1 MVRDLMKESLP
12 TTDAYLSIIKGCLN
26 NSRLAQK
33 QMYEKLAP
41 RMFSLCMRYVGNKEQ
56 AKDILHDGFIT
67 LFQKLEKYNGSGS
80 FEGWARRIFVTTAL
94 MYLRKNDVLKFSV
107 ELDDSPV
114 IYSDGENALQKLEAQ
129 SLLKLIMCMPPGF
142 RTVFNMFVI
151 EGYTHQEIAKAL
163 NITEGG
169 SRSQLS
175 RARIWLQDKLRMEE
189 IYDR

>member
-1 MVRDLMKESLP
+1 MKESLP

-41 RMFSLCMRYVGNKEQ
+41 RMFSLCMRYVGDKEQ

-67 LFQKLEKYNGSGS
+67 LFQKLENYNGSGS

-129 SLLKLIMCMPPGF
+129 SLLKLVMSMPPGF

-175 RARIWLQDKLRMEE
+175 RARIWLQEKLRTEE